1 MASLSNLRMN
11 GCSSRPARRRRHAFT
26 LVELLVAM
34 TVLLVLV
41 LMMVT
46 MVNQASR
53 IWRGSR
59 ERITAFQSARGAFSR
74 ITTNLSQATLN
85 TYLDYYDKDGFSRT
99 DKARKSNN
107 PSGDFTPKTYDRAA
121 DLHFICG
128 QSDRENSGSARA
140 LIRSSK
146 AGVNRPTH
154 CLFFQSPLGHVSDD
168 SAFTP
173 SAISNFRNLSSTLNA
188 VGYYVEFSDEND
200 VNSGTVP
207 KFMGRLPASWRYR
220 LMELNEPSQNLSVY
234 MTTGGLGIYNGPTSW
249 FNKPL
254 EVAASPNITPPT
266 FPIAENIVALI
277 IRPKVSNP
285 SRDPQAALPVEIASK
300 YAYDTKAYLSYLQPP
315 PFPPSPDID
324 PNTGARPS
332 KNQLPPLVQVT
343 LVAIDSPSGLR
354 LANRYGATAPPL
366 VDQSLFFDVTRYDS
380 DLGKMEANLDAQKL
394 NYRVFVADVSLP
406 GAKWSAAQ

>member
-1 MASLSNLRMN
+1 MTCLLELQTAGR
-11 GCSSRPARRRRHAFT
+11 GFRPARRPRHAFT

-74 ITTNLSQATLN
+74 ITANLSQATLN
-85 TYLDYYDKDGFSRT
+85 TYLDYYDGSGVTAKSRT
-99 DKARKSNN
+99 DHARTEDAAKLAL
-107 PSGDFTPKTYDRAA
+107 FAPKTYDRAA

-128 QSDRENSGSARA
+128 QSDRENSGNARA
-140 LIRSSK
+140 LIKSTKPNAS
-146 AGVNRPTH
+146 RPTH
-154 CLFFQSPLGHVSDD
+154 CLFFQSPLGHVSDE
-168 SAFTP
+168 SAFTT
-173 SAISNFRNLSSTLNA
+173 SAISNFKNLSSTLNA
-188 VGYYVEFSDEND
+188 AGYYVEFSDEND
-200 VNSGTVP
+200 VNSGAVP
-207 KFMGRLPASWRYR
+207 KFMGSLPASWRYR

-234 MTTGGLGIYNGPTSW
+234 MLASGLGIYSGPDSW

-254 EVAASPNITPPT
+254 NVAASPNVSSPT
-266 FPIAENIVALI
+266 YPIAENIVALI

-285 SRDPQAALPVEIASK
+285 SRDPQAPAPSEIAAN
-300 YAYDTKAYLSYLQPP
+300 YAYDTKAYLAAQPP
-315 PFPPSPDID
+315 VDV
-324 PNTGARPS
+324 TGLGVRLS

-366 VDQSLFFDVTRYDS
+366 VDQDLFFDVTKYDS
-380 DLGKMEANLDAQKL
+380 DLGKMEASLEAQHL